1 MQPYTLRR
9 SDRRTLSL
17 EITPQGEVLVRAPR
31 RMPEQTIHTFVEKHD
46 AWIKKHLAVRKTETA
61 VWEQL
66 SPGQQAELARLAGED
81 LGKRVAYWSK
91 VMDLVP
97 TGVKITGAARRF
109 GSCSGKNSLCF
120 SWRLMLYPPRAR
132 DYVVVHELAHI
143 VHKDHQAGFYTL
155 VARYLPDY
163 RERVELLRSP
173 PSLSYARDTL

>member
-31 RMPEQTIHTFVEKHD
+31 RIPEQTIHTFVEKHD
-46 AWIKKHLAVRKTETA
+46 AWIKKHLAARKTETA

-66 SPGQQAELARLAGED
+66 SPEQQAELARLAGED

-120 SWRLMLYPPRAR
+120 SWRLMRYPPEAI
-132 DYVVVHELAHI
+132 DYVVVHELAHRKEMN
-143 VHKDHQAGFYTL
+143 HSERFWAE
-155 VARYLPDY
+155 VARILPDY
-163 RERVELLRSP
+163 KIRRKWLKENGGNV
-173 PSLSYARDTL
+173 